1 MTDRNEENIRE
12 LEEASR
18 RLVDAIQRYMNGLGA
33 VGVVIPT
40 PPRPKMDA
48 IGKLNFGAV
57 LVLDGVRDIRL

>member
-1 MTDRNEENIRE
+1 MSDANDEAIRE

-18 RLVDAIQRYMNGLGA
+18 RLVDAIKRYMNGLGA

-48 IGKLNFGAV
+48 IGKLNFGAT
-57 LVLDGVRDIRL
+57 LVLDAVDVLRR